1 MVVEVQP
8 PTAERTDR
16 RRGAKQ
22 RTRLPRGADLVIWLA
37 LVCGAGIMAF
47 PLYWMFA
54 TAVRPAGELFTG
66 EFDLIPS
73 ELAWS
78 NFSEAWGK
86 LPWGTFYQ
94 NSVIIAVI
102 GTCLTVFINLLAGYA
117 FAKYSFKGRDVIFI
131 LMISTLMVPIQVI
144 LVPTFMVVSEMGLV
158 NSIWGVILPR
168 GAEAFGIFLV
178 RQYLVSMPNEL
189 MESAR
194 LDGASEFRIFWS
206 IVLPLC
212 KPVIA
217 VLTIF
222 TFMWRWNDFVLPL
235 VTMQDQS
242 SFTVPL
248 GLNFAKGLYYTDWTG
263 AMAMTLL
270 SIIPMLI
277 VFVIFQRSFV
287 QGITSSGMK

>member
-8 PTAERTDR
+8 PATETAGRE
-16 RRGAKQ
+16 Q
-22 RTRLPRGADLVIWLA
+22 RTKRAKRLPRGADLVIWLA
-37 LVCGAGIMAF
+37 LVCGALVMAF

-54 TAVRPAGELFTG
+54 TAVRPAAELFTG
-66 EFDLIPS
+66 KFDLVPS
-73 ELAWS
+73 EFAWS
-78 NFSEAWGK
+78 NFSAAWDK

-94 NSVIIAVI
+94 NSVLIAVI
-102 GTCLTVFINLLAGYA
+102 GTCITVFINLLAGYA
-117 FAKYSFKGRDVIFI
+117 FAKFSFKGRDVIFI

-178 RQYLVSMPNEL
+178 RQYLVSVPNEL

-206 IVLPLC
+206 VVLPLC

-222 TFMWRWNDFVLPL
+222 TFMWRWNDFALPL
-235 VTMQDQS
+235 VTMQELS

-263 AMAMTLL
+263 SMAMTLL

-287 QGITSSGMK
+287 QGIASTGMK